1 MREPLQITYRRI
13 EPSNSIETCVRDR
26 VSALESCYDGIISCD
41 VLIES
46 GGSDRPRDQGLHIH
60 LDVCLPDK
68 ELDVDRDAQ
77 WPAAGGNI
85 IAEVQAAFS
94 EMERQVKAYVRH
106 ADVPLSAGNLS
117 GRGVVSELVAGMN
130 YGLISTPEGIDVY
143 FHREHVIDGAFDR
156 LEIGSTVEFSVAP
169 SLLGAQAT
177 RVKLVS

>member
-1 MREPLQITYRRI
+1 
-13 EPSNSIETCVRDR
+13 
-26 VSALESCYDGIISCD
+26 
-41 VLIES
+41 
-46 GGSDRPRDQGLHIH
+46 
-60 LDVCLPDK
+60 
-68 ELDVDRDAQ
+68 
-77 WPAAGGNI
+77 
-85 IAEVQAAFS
+85 
-94 EMERQVKAYVRH
+94 MERQVKDYVQH